1 MKVLRALARAKRNF
15 REESGTFS
23 VEAVLMFPLLIWAF
37 VAMFVFF
44 EGLRESNIN
53 LKATYTVS
61 DLLSRETELIDQDYL
76 DGMNT
81 IYSWLSRSSNEVN
94 LRVTVV
100 RYNEADDNHIKVW
113 SRGVGKPDLTQEEI
127 DTQITPQVPIMAD
140 ADSAIVVET
149 WTTYTPVMEIG
160 LTETDIYNLVVTSP
174 RFSEQLNFA
183 GLGDGTGSIH
193 LDRTDETED
202 DNGTLTN

>member
-1 MKVLRALARAKRNF
+1 MRLMQALARAKQNF
-15 REESGTFS
+15 RREDGTFS

-61 DLLSRETELIDQDYL
+61 DLLSRETELIDQNYL
-76 DGMNT
+76 NGMNE
-81 IYSWLSRSSNEVN
+81 IYAWLSRSPNDVN

-100 RYNEADDNHIKVW
+100 RYDAASDAHITVW
-113 SRGVGKPDLTQEEI
+113 SRGVGKPDLTQEQVDEYI
-127 DTQITPQVPIMAD
+127 SPQVPIMAD

-149 WTTYTPVMEIG
+149 WTTYTPVMDIG
-160 LTETDIYNLVVTSP
+160 LAESDIYNVVVTAP

-183 GLGDGTGSIH
+183 GLGDGTGTVH
-193 LDRTDETED
+193 DDGTGGED
-202 DNGTLTN
+202 QSL